1 MKQPEDRRP
10 KEPTLAEAAAQLD
23 RRRRAQINRQI
34 EIIDRLLT
42 GDGYDE
48 ILRSQTEEIAKLR
61 LRLADLVPVEEAC
74 EVMHDAYERAA
85 IGAGWETQAASR
97 KPWADVPEANKITMR
112 AAVGALLDRIR
123 DDA

>member
-1 MKQPEDRRP
+1 MGERHLRADADGESRHPYAARRRQDRKPSRCGVRAGNVDEVGGHEVKQPEDRRP

-23 RRRRAQINRQI
+23 RRRQAQINRQI

-61 LRLADLVPVEEAC
+61 V
-74 EVMHDAYERAA
+74 
-85 IGAGWETQAASR
+85 
-97 KPWADVPEANKITMR
+97 
-112 AAVGALLDRIR
+112 
-123 DDA
+123 